1 MIVTAELSLYP
12 LQDNYEATII
22 AFIKSLKS
30 NPSLQVSTHAMSTFV
45 KGEIDDVMLA
55 IAKASKSIADMN
67 NGFSLVTK
75 MINRDLPVEKGF
87 IEF

>member
-67 NGFSLVTK
+67 YGFSLVTK

>member
-67 NGFSLVTK
+67 IGFSLVTK
-75 MINRDLPVEKGF
+75 IINRDLPVEKGF

>member
-1 MIVTAELSLYP
+1 
-12 LQDNYEATII
+12 
-22 AFIKSLKS
+22 
-30 NPSLQVSTHAMSTFV
+30 MSTFV

-67 NGFSLVTK
+67 YGFSLVTK